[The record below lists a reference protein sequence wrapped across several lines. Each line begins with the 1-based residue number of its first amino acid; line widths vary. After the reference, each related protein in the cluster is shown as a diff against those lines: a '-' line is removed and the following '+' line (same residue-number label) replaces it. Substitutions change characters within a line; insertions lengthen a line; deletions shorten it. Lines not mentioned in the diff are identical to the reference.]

1 MEKRSDASCFPPPRG
16 NISGHAFAPLCADCG
31 SIARGGIL
39 DSYSHGVA
47 SFHFL
52 CDTCQKALD
61 RFGGW
66 SMLVENSHHWV
77 VLSQTARGVY
87 AMRPFDAETR
97 EADK

>member
-16 NISGHAFAPLCADCG
+16 NPHHAFAPLCVECG

-39 DSYSHGVA
+39 DSFASGVA

-66 SMLVENSHHWV
+66 SILVENSHHWV
-77 VLSQTARGVY
+77 VLAQKGRGVY
-87 AMRPFDAETR
+87 TMRPYDAETR